1 MHQNKKLTST
11 YHLFCKAVNI
21 SRLSTLWLI
30 ICIPTMPQL
39 RDKSDNPLCCY
50 SNDFLLHWQ
59 WEIKI
64 ELRLQRAAFT
74 GRKRGEWEN
83 VVLPH
88 WVLRLFARQQRSVE
102 AQELSVHFQVPNQ
115 NVCGRGLVEEGHPHL
130 PSFCFCL
137 LLAYGLFSI
146 LCSCLGALM
155 FPPFPIFTSLTS
167 QFSYL
172 LT

>member
-1 MHQNKKLTST
+1 MYQDKKLTST

-39 RDKSDNPLCCY
+39 RGKSDNHLCCY

-59 WEIKI
+59 REIKI

-88 WVLRLFARQQRSVE
+88 WVLRLFARQQ
-102 AQELSVHFQVPNQ
+102 
-115 NVCGRGLVEEGHPHL
+115 GLLRPK
-130 PSFCFCL
+130 
-137 LLAYGLFSI
+137 
-146 LCSCLGALM
+146 SCLFVFKFRTKMCVGEDWLKKDISTSPASAFVSSWLTAF
-155 FPPFPIFTSLTS
+155 FPSSVPV
-167 QFSYL
+167 
-172 LT
+172 